1 MRPSQQTWFFL
12 RREPM
17 YHKLQYSK
25 VPKYDSSAAI
35 LGTVLGAFAGY
46 LALATVGSGGTDLTD
61 LTTLV
66 AWALLG
72 LGAVALSLE
81 PRNHHSFIFFPPL
94 ALWLAPAASLAAA
107 VGGRA
112 APQRERA
119 RASTRRCP
127 DIVVS
132 EGTKAAARRLIRS
145 FGPRALKKRLRRLW
159 A

>member
-1 MRPSQQTWFFL
+1 MRVAPSSWFFL
-12 RREPM
+12 RREPL

-66 AWALLG
+66 AWALVG
-72 LGAVALSLE
+72 LAAAALSLE
-81 PRNHHSFIFFPPL
+81 PRNHHTFVILPPL
-94 ALWLAPAASLAAA
+94 AVWVAPALA
-107 VGGRA
+107 
-112 APQRERA
+112 
-119 RASTRRCP
+119 
-127 DIVVS
+127 
-132 EGTKAAARRLIRS
+132 
-145 FGPRALKKRLRRLW
+145 LRPWVL